1 MLDSILDS
9 LPLFGTVAAGPVIAA
24 IVVFLIKNGLV
35 KQSQAAIA
43 TLLLVIGWCVLALVL
58 DLHPGLMPI
67 VVAVLEFIG
76 ALVGAA
82 GAYSFRSFGTKAL
95 SLD

>member
-9 LPLFGTVAAGPVIAA
+9 LGLFGTVAAGPLIAA

-58 DLHPGLMPI
+58 DLHPGLMPTI
-67 VVAVLEFIG
+67 VAVLEFIG

-82 GAYSFRSFGTKAL
+82 GAYSLKAFGSKAL